1 MKENLLND
9 NNDNSYYHE
18 SVLPSENINNVSLIK
33 HMNDLPL
40 KVQNKES
47 EQMIRKTIRHIKK
60 TNKLHRYKI
69 GLIFYTIYIVISVVE
84 LIFTIIFEYD
94 FDFDPFCETYLRYSA
109 FTLFILFSPFLNKTN
124 SSKLFDII
132 NITKYYIPDWK
143 KKKNGNLSSVF
154 YVFEGTEEKFNKT
167 VHKIS
172 FLLMILIY
180 ISMSFY
186 LFSYMKASANI
197 EAYVIPIL
205 FPMGSILIII
215 FLRKYFL
222 HTQSLDLL
230 SKISLILI
238 SVSVVFLFFFQYSI
252 FKDAENKNPFEIFGF
267 SFIGGV
273 FFGMFSTF
281 LKYYSNIYGE
291 NFKFTTVLGYIGL
304 FTLITVPFIICL
316 ICLFNE
322 DLDTHF
328 NLFSV
333 GNNIFPYIMIF
344 ICSFIKFFCSFHCII
359 SLSPLVFSLAMFF
372 ILLLNLLINISLGY
386 IQSHW
391 SFYVSGFLLIFGVIG
406 GVLDKY
412 LKNSIKAS
420 SSKKEIGLD
429 KNNQKAD
436 DLLIAELA
444 GTEINNNN
452 NIK

>member
-1 MKENLLND
+1 MKENLIEDNND
-9 NNDNSYYHE
+9 NNDNNANIQTQ
-18 SVLPSENINNVSLIK
+18 ENNFNISLEKQQDNVSLKRDKKTTQLMLRKTIK
-33 HMNDLPL
+33 HM
-40 KVQNKES
+40 
-47 EQMIRKTIRHIKK
+47 KK

-69 GLIFYTIYIVISVVE
+69 GLIFYIIYIVVDLIE
-84 LIFTIIFEYD
+84 LIATIIFKFD
-94 FDFDPFCETYLRYSA
+94 LDFDPFCETYVRYSA
-109 FTLFILFSPFLNKTN
+109 FTIFIFLSPFLNKTN

-172 FLLMILIY
+172 FLFMILIY
-180 ISMSFY
+180 ISQSFY
-186 LFSYMKASANI
+186 LISYIKASKDIQAFI
-197 EAYVIPIL
+197 IPIL
-205 FPMGSILIII
+205 FPMGSILIIL

-238 SVSVVFLFFFQYSI
+238 SISVIFLFFFQYSI
-252 FKDAENKNPFEIFGF
+252 FEDQKPFEIFGY
-267 SFIGGV
+267 SFVGGV

-304 FTLITVPFIICL
+304 FTLITVPIIICL

-322 DLDTHF
+322 DLDSHF
-328 NLFSV
+328 NLFSY
-333 GNNIFPYIMIF
+333 GNDLACYIFVF
-344 ICSFIKFFCSFHCII
+344 ICSFIKFFCTFHCII

-372 ILLLNLLINISLGY
+372 ILLLNFLINIFWGY
-386 IQSHW
+386 INSHW
-391 SFYVSGFLLIFGVIG
+391 SFYVAAIFLILGVSG

-412 LKNSIKAS
+412 LKNSIKANKT
-420 SSKKEIGLD
+420 KKEIGFDD
-429 KNNQKAD
+429 KNNAKTN
-436 DLLIAELA
+436 DLLLAELA
-444 GTEINNNN
+444 GTEINNRT
-452 NIK
+452 